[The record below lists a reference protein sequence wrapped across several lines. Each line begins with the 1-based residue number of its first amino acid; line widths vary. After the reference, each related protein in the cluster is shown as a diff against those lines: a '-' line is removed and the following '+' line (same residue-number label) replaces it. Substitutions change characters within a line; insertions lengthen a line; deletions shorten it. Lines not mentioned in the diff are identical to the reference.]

1 MGSTYTIKYVRS
13 GDVPAKEVLHGEVE
27 AILADL
33 DKQLS
38 TYRSDSDVERF
49 NALPGGACEPMPQA
63 VRELVAAGDQLSADS
78 DGAFDLTL
86 EPLLNLWGFDRRGAA
101 SVFRRRKRL
110 PRRER

>member
-78 DGAFDLTL
+78 DGAFDLHSSPCSTFGAL
-86 EPLLNLWGFDRRGAA
+86 ARRGAA